1 MQTARKKLKMLST
14 GTTAKRVHSL
24 KRTRINSFSR
34 YLTIEYAESVLLPES
49 VIVIHKSTL
58 RTCIQSAFSMPEN
71 SISQKNSFFI
81 SDLGESILLCIII

>member
-24 KRTRINSFSR
+24 KRTRINLFAP

-71 SISQKNSFFI
+71 SVSKSFFSKI
-81 SDLGESILLCIII
+81 FVL